1 LGNLEYLIILVP
13 VFFAILMIFYFIY
26 HLWHTEKYSKHVLR
40 LIARKIE
47 ELEVS
52 KFETSVKIKKL
63 IDDFKRASS
72 QKRIHLF
79 DLERQIGIDMASFN
93 TKLDKALKKD
103 FSKKDQKKKIQLR
116 FY

>member
-1 LGNLEYLIILVP
+1 
-13 VFFAILMIFYFIY
+13 M
-26 HLWHTEKYSKHVLR
+26 
-40 LIARKIE
+40 KIE
-47 ELEVS
+47 LTPEQVDLLTKDAE
-52 KFETSVKIKKL
+52 KKL